1 MILDLLTETVYQR
14 VIAGTL
20 VIGCTCGVLGTFT
33 YLRRQ
38 SLIADVIGHSSML
51 GVTLAFLVSVTLLG
65 IDGRTILVIVLVSAI
80 VGVLSALL
88 TSRIADTSRVGPDAA
103 MAVVLAVTFGGG
115 MALLAEINSRSF
127 PSSRAGLK
135 DYLFG
140 NASTVTWSDI
150 RVSAAFAGAALAA
163 LLLLWR
169 DVQLFVFDPDAARV
183 LGRPIGLVEV
193 TVTAATVVAVVI
205 GLKSVGL
212 VLVIAYVVFPAVAAR
227 ATRKDY
233 SYQPVSPSPSSSE
246 PYFASHSACSLRRQ
260 RRSSCH
266 SGYIHLGNRT
276 GIKPNT
282 PTTNDTPA
290 TNTQRFR
297 STPPPEVP
305 GSRTIPHPTDTKKHQ
320 QQARSLQWC
329 CGLN

>member
-227 ATRKDY
+227 QWTNSLGAMTLLAGAFGMAASVVGALVSVGAGRVP
-233 SYQPVSPSPSSSE
+233 SGPVTVLVLTANAAVALVASPKRSLLVR
-246 PYFASHSACSLRRQ
+246 ALRRRSA
-260 RRSSCH
+260 RRALLRELA
-266 SGYIHLGNRT
+266 GEG
-276 GIKPNT
+276 GAPE
-282 PTTNDTPA
+282 PA
-290 TNTQRFR
+290 
-297 STPPPEVP
+297 STPP
-305 GSRTIPHPTDTKKHQ
+305 
-320 QQARSLQWC
+320 ARPDPADLEEAL
-329 CGLN
+329 G

>member
-1 MILDLLTETVYQR
+1 
-14 VIAGTL
+14 
-20 VIGCTCGVLGTFT
+20 
-33 YLRRQ
+33 
-38 SLIADVIGHSSML
+38 ML

-227 ATRKDY
+227 QWTNSLGAMTLLAGAFGMAASVVGALVSVGAGRVP
-233 SYQPVSPSPSSSE
+233 SGPVTVLVLTANAAVALVASPKRSLLVR
-246 PYFASHSACSLRRQ
+246 ALRRRSA
-260 RRSSCH
+260 RRALLRELA
-266 SGYIHLGNRT
+266 GEG
-276 GIKPNT
+276 GAPE
-282 PTTNDTPA
+282 PA
-290 TNTQRFR
+290 
-297 STPPPEVP
+297 STPP
-305 GSRTIPHPTDTKKHQ
+305 
-320 QQARSLQWC
+320 ARPDPAEREEAL
-329 CGLN
+329 G

>member
-150 RVSAAFAGAALAA
+150 RVSAAFAGAALH
-163 LLLLWR
+163 
-169 DVQLFVFDPDAARV
+169 F
-183 LGRPIGLVEV
+183 LGRVVGHVGHALDGV
-193 TVTAATVVAVVI
+193 THMVQRSAHFGAVGQRVAVQQI
-205 GLKSVGL
+205 GDVG
-212 VLVIAYVVFPAVAAR
+212 F
-227 ATRKDY
+227 
-233 SYQPVSPSPSSSE
+233 
-246 PYFASHSACSLRRQ
+246 
-260 RRSSCH
+260 
-266 SGYIHLGNRT
+266 
-276 GIKPNT
+276 
-282 PTTNDTPA
+282 
-290 TNTQRFR
+290 
-297 STPPPEVP
+297 
-305 GSRTIPHPTDTKKHQ
+305 
-320 QQARSLQWC
+320 
-329 CGLN
+329 

>member
-150 RVSAAFAGAALAA
+150 RVSAAFAGAAL
-163 LLLLWR
+163 
-169 DVQLFVFDPDAARV
+169 
-183 LGRPIGLVEV
+183 GLVEV
-193 TVTAATVVAVVI
+193 TLTAATVVAVVI

-227 ATRKDY
+227 QWTNSLGAMTLLAGAFGMAASVVGALVSVGAGRVP
-233 SYQPVSPSPSSSE
+233 SGPVTVLVLTANAAVALVASPKRSLLVR
-246 PYFASHSACSLRRQ
+246 ALRRRSA
-260 RRSSCH
+260 RRALLRELA
-266 SGYIHLGNRT
+266 GEG
-276 GIKPNT
+276 GAPE
-282 PTTNDTPA
+282 PA
-290 TNTQRFR
+290 
-297 STPPPEVP
+297 STPP
-305 GSRTIPHPTDTKKHQ
+305 
-320 QQARSLQWC
+320 ARPDPADREEAL
-329 CGLN
+329 G

>member
-193 TVTAATVVAVVI
+193 ASCWSSHTW
-205 GLKSVGL
+205 SS
-212 VLVIAYVVFPAVAAR
+212 P
-227 ATRKDY
+227 
-233 SYQPVSPSPSSSE
+233 PSP
-246 PYFASHSACSLRRQ
+246 
-260 RRSSCH
+260 
-266 SGYIHLGNRT
+266 
-276 GIKPNT
+276 
-282 PTTNDTPA
+282 
-290 TNTQRFR
+290 
-297 STPPPEVP
+297 P
-305 GSRTIPHPTDTKKHQ
+305 GSGRIPWG
-320 QQARSLQWC
+320 R
-329 CGLN
+329 